1 MAYSLTLRVTHS
13 GTTNSSI
20 YINDIHDGKD
30 QNGRVNNR
38 KPPQYVPINGFID
51 MLFTEQVQYS
61 YESGAIRNL
70 LTQGLVTTDFL
81 GSVGGA
87 LEIVSGT
94 QLWDF
99 DPSGNGNDDPD
110 VNDQGIRL
118 NGKSGVTNG
127 FADIFFDEDNSALR
141 IVMHEPT
148 ARLAGSDDADIYIL
162 SSAGANFNNG
172 EGFTSGGEIDIYTGK
187 GYDSTEAEDQGT
199 EGGDFLLQTGNGG
212 DFGGSGG
219 DIEIISGAGGNGGGV
234 VNGGNGGY
242 INITSGNGG
251 SNGANGGDITL
262 TTGEG
267 NGAGNKGGDI
277 ILDPASANG
286 GADAGIVLLYNEVRL
301 GDYNTNGLLSTSN
314 GDGLI
319 DTPITFGRGRATV
332 AIDAGENGTITF
344 TINNASVSAT
354 NTIVVTLEP
363 SDANLSITS
372 VPYIS
377 ARVNA
382 TSFTVKFN
390 VVNADV
396 GNPYDMYVNYYIM
409 S

>member
-38 KPPQYVPINGFID
+38 KPPQYVPVNGFID

-94 QLWDF
+94 PLN
-99 DPSGNGNDDPD
+99 PNSPD

-127 FADIFFDEDNSALR
+127 FADIFFDQSNSALR
-141 IVMHEPT
+141 VIMHPPT
-148 ARLAGSDDADIYIL
+148 VRLDGGDDADIYFAT
-162 SSAGANFNNG
+162 SNGYVFVDGAGNDYQSAGEFVI
-172 EGFTSGGEIDIYTGK
+172 ETGS
-187 GYDSTEAEDQGT
+187 GYDSTEVENQGT
-199 EGGDFLLQTGNGG
+199 EGGVFTLTTGQGGAFGGAGGAIEISTGNGG
-212 DFGGSGG
+212 DGDGAVTGSN
-219 DIEIISGAGGNGGGV
+219 S
-234 VNGGNGGY
+234 GY
-242 INITSGNGG
+242 ISLTTGQGG
-251 SNGANGGDITL
+251 ANGASGGDITL
-262 TTGEG
+262 ATGEG

-301 GDYNTNGLLSTSN
+301 GDYTTNGLLSTTGGN
-314 GDGLI
+314 GLI
-319 DTPITFGRGRATV
+319 NTPIIFGRGRQAV
-332 AIDAGENGTITF
+332 AIGAGANNALITL
-344 TINNASVSAT
+344 TINNANVSAT

-363 SDANLSITS
+363 DNGNLSITS

-390 VVNADV
+390 SSNAD
-396 GNPYDMYVNYYIM
+396 GGSAHNMYVNYYIM